1 LSTIAADIDP
11 HTGLPFAPLHVLQA
25 AHWSA
30 ADLRSRITTAADGE
44 QEPEPALGLTKTAA
58 ELAQVGQRRRRPR
71 ASRNVTP
78 SSDYGSSFSIGP
90 TPSISSAFANP
101 TGVSQLYYPVSA
113 DDTYRIGAAGLLF
126 TDTDHTAA
134 APILGIL
141 DLPEFGPTAPSDM
154 YEPLPENLD
163 GDERPKPRP
172 PPHDERTYFGLSR
185 QCRLLSDITSSAN
198 IHAQPQARWSTL
210 EPFRF
215 CVEFW
220 NVHLLAERE
229 RAYSTTHFY
238 AGSWFNVYVQNIRKK
253 DKGIQLGVYLHRQTP
268 GEPFPTPSSPDMV
281 VGQPTS
287 PQSPPIRG
295 LTGGVPLGRSL
306 TGQITVGS
314 PRSDGGDHVL
324 SDDGLETEPYRDERP
339 LTKVRPISSY
349 HSITNNKAYFSITCA
364 SALGTA
370 LLKFASAPDSFTLSQ
385 SWGWKSSALRSEEY
399 LSGSN
404 VELDRGENLEDGVLA
419 YTTGIPRGG
428 SLRASVVLGIV

>member
-1 LSTIAADIDP
+1 MSTIAADIDP

-30 ADLRSRITTAADGE
+30 ADLRSRITTAAAGE
-44 QEPEPALGLTKTAA
+44 QEPEPALGLSKTAA
-58 ELAQVGQRRRRPR
+58 ELAQVSQRRRRPR

-90 TPSISSAFANP
+90 AASISSAFANP
-101 TGVSQLYYPVSA
+101 PGATPLYYPVPV

-126 TDTDHTAA
+126 TNVDATAA

-141 DLPEFGPTAPSDM
+141 DLPEFGPTAPSDL
-154 YEPLPENLD
+154 YEPPQESLD
-163 GDERPKPRP
+163 PDERPRPRP

-185 QCRLLSDITSSAN
+185 QCRLLSDITTSAN
-198 IHAQPQARWSTL
+198 IHAQPQGRWTTL

-268 GEPFPTPSSPDMV
+268 GEVFPTPSSPDTV

-295 LTGGVPLGRSL
+295 LTGEVPLGRSL

-314 PRSDGGDHVL
+314 PRSDGGDRVL
-324 SDDGLETEPYRDERP
+324 SEDGLETEPYRDERP
-339 LTKVRPISSY
+339 LTKVSY
-349 HSITNNKAYFSITCA
+349 
-364 SALGTA
+364 
-370 LLKFASAPDSFTLSQ
+370 TLSLPITD
-385 SWGWKSSALRSEEY
+385 ALTDDSGILLNHMC
-399 LSGSN
+399 LSPRNGSPQIR
-404 VELDRGENLEDGVLA
+404 VCARFVHSFPIMGLEIIRLEVR
-419 YTTGIPRGG
+419 GIPVR
-428 SLRASVVLGIV
+428 SRYRAWA